1 MELNKKYMPLF
12 CFLTALLL
20 LPLVGGC
27 DLPYFSQAM
36 AGHFRIMNSRVPI
49 EDELKR
55 NHLDIDSQ
63 SQLNLALEVRSFAS
77 TELGLPNNKS
87 YTMYSEINREY
98 VGWNVY
104 ATPRFSVEPKTWC
117 FPIAGCTVYRGYFSK
132 GDALQFAE
140 AMAKKDFDVFVGPFT
155 AYSTL
160 GWYDDPVL
168 SCQLRMNPIRLAGL
182 IIHELAHQ
190 EYYLPGDSHFSE
202 AFAVTVERAGVLQ
215 WLKSKKRED
224 LIIEALRMWD
234 EEDAIVKRMVE
245 ARNQLRN
252 LYRSGLDPNTL
263 EQKKAVFQA
272 LKRDLHGIS
281 PAGIALPNR
290 NGEECEYNNA
300 SLVPVDTYYSI
311 VPVFQSILNDVGGNL
326 PEFYKKVREL
336 GTLSVDER
344 EKEIESLQ
352 RRIEI
357 KESTPKLGNK
367 MSSTER
373 CFPDKD
379 NDRFSLE
386 RPHDFYP
393 SPFGNAD

>member
-1 MELNKKYMPLF
+1 MGSNKKYMPLF

-20 LPLVGGC
+20 LPIVGGC
-27 DLPYFSQAM
+27 GLQYYSQAI
-36 AGHFRIMNSRVPI
+36 AGHHRIMASRVPI

-63 SQLNLALEVRSFAS
+63 GKLNLALEVRSFAS

-87 YTMYSEINREY
+87 YTLYSEINRQY
-98 VGWNVY
+98 VGWNVF
-104 ATPRFSVEPKTWC
+104 ATLRFSVEPKTWC

-132 GDALQFAE
+132 GEALQFAE
-140 AMAKKDFDVFVGPFT
+140 EMAKKDFDVFVDPFT

-168 SCQLRMNPIRLAGL
+168 SSQLRLKPIQLAAL

-190 EYYLPGDSHFSE
+190 EYYLSGDSRFSE

-234 EEDAIVKRMVE
+234 EEDTIVKRMVK
-245 ARNQLRN
+245 ARDQLRN
-252 LYRSGLDPNTL
+252 IYRSGLDPNSL
-263 EQKKAVFQA
+263 EQQKKAVFQA
-272 LKRDLHGIS
+272 LKKDLQSIDC
-281 PAGIALPNR
+281 AGIMLPKTND
-290 NGEECEYNNA
+290 EDCEYNNA

-311 VPVFQSILNDVGGNL
+311 VPVFQSILNGVGGNF
-326 PEFYKKVREL
+326 PQFYKKVREL
-336 GTLSVDER
+336 GILSVDER

-352 RRIEI
+352 KRIQARDN
-357 KESTPKLGNK
+357 TPKL
-367 MSSTER
+367 
-373 CFPDKD
+373 
-379 NDRFSLE
+379 
-386 RPHDFYP
+386 
-393 SPFGNAD
+393 